1 MNILIHFLCMWV
13 RFFLEHMLSS
23 SLVPGQFSVL
33 KIMEDPKELLVM

>member
-13 RFFLEHMLSS
+13 HFFLDHQFSS
-23 SLVPGQFSVL
+23 GLVPGQLSVL